1 VTSGAIE
8 RSLHTSCPEA
18 ARLILLDPEAMVF
31 SEHPEENLPNR
42 SGSLTLIGDAPE
54 DCVNETRSIAMDVI
68 RDRSHPLWQ
77 RIVSLGFTI
86 EKLSTAGGTARI
98 GILQDHVRNLR
109 TGAFDD
115 VLSRQ
120 KADPALQIEI
130 VLELIVA
137 RIGTDYTS
145 SRFLECY
152 REFMRGL
159 DWTAESSMDDLATR
173 YQSACRTYFLPFVQT
188 HQHFFENF
196 VVNYIFRTYFPWRR
210 RKPGPVP
217 AIDSGRAAMTDAFLL
232 LAVHYAI
239 IRAVMIGMAAL
250 YKDQLNIDLA
260 VKLVQSY
267 SKAFLHSSSFDDVAL
282 EYLRKSPEDP
292 IRKAATLVMD

>member
-1 VTSGAIE
+1 MAILCAVVPTDE
-8 RSLHTSCPEA
+8 IHNVWLFEFK
-18 ARLILLDPEAMVF
+18 LIAGTLAVIASAWLVYRRTTMPSATAVSYTHLDVY
-31 SEHPEENLPNR
+31 
-42 SGSLTLIGDAPE
+42 
-54 DCVNETRSIAMDVI
+54 
-68 RDRSHPLWQ
+68 
-77 RIVSLGFTI
+77 
-86 EKLSTAGGTARI
+86 K
-98 GILQDHVRNLR
+98 
-109 TGAFDD
+109 
-115 VLSRQ
+115 RQ
-120 KADPALQIEI
+120 

-239 IRAVMIGMAAL
+239 IRAVMIGMARC
-250 YKDQLNIDLA
+250 
-260 VKLVQSY
+260 V
-267 SKAFLHSSSFDDVAL
+267 
-282 EYLRKSPEDP
+282 
-292 IRKAATLVMD
+292 